1 MTRCQYKVKYRPSDG
16 RWAVYE
22 RFAWGFWYEIGYC
35 DTKEQAVNEAI
46 DRELKY
52 RERQRILKK
61 NRPSFF
67 RRSIYID
74 KEVVLEEI
82 K

>member
-1 MTRCQYKVKYRPSDG
+1 MTRCQYKVKYHPRDG

-22 RFAWGFWYEIGYC
+22 RFAWGFWYEIRFFYK
-35 DTKEQAVNEAI
+35 KEDAINEAI
-46 DRELKY
+46 ALEIQY
-52 RERQRILKK
+52 RARQRILKENK
-61 NRPSFF
+61 PSFF

-74 KEVVLEEI
+74 KEVVLEEM